1 MEQRQGRGELAIG
14 IGVLAL
20 AGVILWQAGTIPSPP
35 YAQMGPRVALYII
48 GGGLALLG
56 AALAFTAAAGRWRA
70 EIDADAGP
78 PDLRALA
85 WLGGALVI
93 NIMVIEK
100 LGFIIA
106 STIMFALIARA
117 FGSMKLLRD
126 GAIGLAIALTAYL
139 GFDKLLGI
147 RIGAGILEGI
157 L

>member
-1 MEQRQGRGELAIG
+1 MEQHQGRGELAIG

-56 AALAFTAAAGRWRA
+56 AALAFTAATGRWRA
-70 EIDADAGP
+70 DADADAGS

-85 WLGGALVI
+85 WLAGALVI
-93 NIMVIEK
+93 NILVIEK

-106 STIMFALIARA
+106 STIMFTLIARA

-126 GAIGLAIALTAYL
+126 SAIGLAIALTAYL

>member
-1 MEQRQGRGELAIG
+1 MEEHKGRGELAIG

-20 AGVILWQAGTIPSPP
+20 AGVILWQAGTVPSPP

-48 GGGLALLG
+48 GGGMGLLG
-56 AALAFTAAAGRWRA
+56 CALAFTAATGRWRA
-70 EIDADAGP
+70 EEDADAGP

-85 WLGGALVI
+85 WLAAALVI
-93 NIMVIEK
+93 NILVIEK

-106 STIMFALIARA
+106 STIMFALVARA
-117 FGSMKLLRD
+117 FGSMRLMRD
-126 GAIGLAIALTAYL
+126 GAIGLAIAVTAYL